1 MDYAD
6 GEVVWALNV
15 DEVHYD
21 MYVFRRTSVND
32 VDGGEW
38 HGTGVTTTSVCADW

>member
-1 MDYAD
+1 VDYAD
-6 GEVVWALNV
+6 GEVVWIFDTPNW
-15 DEVHYD
+15 E